1 MTEGTTRTLKWMTGG
16 FRRSSKDEASES
28 PAPAPVQTAPDK
40 TWGDRLEDRTGHSQR
55 TIGLAIGVAIIFLLW
70 IGWTGYIWS
79 ENGSTAAI
87 GVLISWPAALA
98 AVMLVTAP
106 FIGGRGRR
114 PPPPRGRA
122 RLRRGDRSGR
132 DVCRPGAGGEGEDT
146 KDEADAKDEDD
157 TKDEAESSDEDED
170 ESADDDDAES
180 EEDDSESD
188 DEPEEKAS

>member
-106 FIGGRGRR
+106 FIGGAVAVRR
-114 PPPPRGRA
+114 HRA
-122 RLRRGDRSGR
+122 GEP
-132 DVCRPGAGGEGEDT
+132 VFAGAIAPAEPSAAPAPEVKAEDT
-146 KDEADAKDEDD
+146 TDEADSKDEP
-157 TKDEAESSDEDED
+157 ESSDDDED
-170 ESADDDDAES
+170 KSADDDDAES
-180 EEDDSESD
+180 EEDDSGSG
-188 DEPEEKAS
+188 DEPEEKPS